1 MSDKTKLLLT
11 VLVIIL
17 VVLLNYWWFNLI
29 SASDLPDWL
38 KWMLL
43 RGEVAV

>member
-1 MSDKTKLLLT
+1 MSNKIKLLLAILAI

-17 VVLLNYWWFNLI
+17 NIWWFKLI

-43 RGEVAV
+43 RGEIAV

>member
-11 VLVIIL
+11 VLAIIL
-17 VVLLNYWWFNLI
+17 VVVLNIWWFQLV
-29 SASDLPDWL
+29 STSDLPDWL

-43 RGEVAV
+43 RGK